1 MVSKMARRKGKKK
14 ELNNKILIVCQGIT
28 EYNYFEKFRVDLA
41 EVSVAKCDTGCAKIV
56 SKKCTESP
64 KRVVEYAIKISKDTK
79 YRMIWC
85 VFDKDTFP
93 DFEEAISLAKKNGI
107 SCAFSNKDFELW
119 FLMHLKKQHTHI
131 SDDECKKKLG
141 EYLNKKYEKTDPEL
155 YNRFKSKMDIAIN
168 NSKIVHQSW
177 RKAGVVQYDKMVP
190 CTNVYALV
198 EELLSWRKK

>member
-1 MVSKMARRKGKKK
+1 MVIRMGRRKGKKK
-14 ELNNKILIVCQGIT
+14 ELNNKILIVCQGVT

-41 EVSVAKCDTGCAKIV
+41 EVSVEKCDDECAKIIP
-56 SKKCTESP
+56 KKCTESP
-64 KRVVEYAIKISKDTK
+64 KRVVEYAIKISNNKK

-85 VFDKDTFP
+85 VFDKDNFL
-93 DFEEAISLAKKNGI
+93 DFEEAITLAKKNGI

-131 SDDECKKKLG
+131 NDDECKKKLG
-141 EYLNKKYEKTDPEL
+141 EYLNKKYEKTDTEL
-155 YNRFKSKMDIAIN
+155 YDRFKSKMNIAIN
-168 NSKIVHQSW
+168 NAKIIHQNW
-177 RKAGVVQYDKMVP
+177 KKEGVCSPDRMVP